1 MNYDVNIKIWFRNP
15 KIKRFAVFKN
25 HKIVTRKIR
34 MENNN
39 KKIFISNPNYV
50 DSAQDK
56 CFTVIKRT
64 IYFWFFVIFI
74 K

>member
-1 MNYDVNIKIWFRNP
+1 MKYDVNIKIWFRNL

-39 KKIFISNPNYV
+39 KKIFISNRNYV
-50 DSAQDK
+50 DAEQDK
-56 CFTVIKRT
+56 CIRVLLQLVF
-64 IYFWFFVIFI
+64 YLS
-74 K
+74 

>member
-1 MNYDVNIKIWFRNP
+1 MKYDVNIKIWFRNP

-39 KKIFISNPNYV
+39 KKYLFPIQIMLILHKINVLPY
-50 DSAQDK
+50 
-56 CFTVIKRT
+56 
-64 IYFWFFVIFI
+64 
-74 K
+74 